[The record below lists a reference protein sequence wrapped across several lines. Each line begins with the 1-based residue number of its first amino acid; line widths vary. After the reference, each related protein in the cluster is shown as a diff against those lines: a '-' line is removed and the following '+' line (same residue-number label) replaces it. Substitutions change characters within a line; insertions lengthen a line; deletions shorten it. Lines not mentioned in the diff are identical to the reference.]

1 MNNDNSKSKKT
12 NLYSIVIP
20 VYNST
25 QTLVEIS
32 ERVDNVFKNTI
43 KENYEIIF
51 VDDGSYNGETWK
63 TLTTLVQSNKNA
75 SAVQLTRNFGQVP
88 ATLCGMKEAKGDF
101 IITMDD
107 DLQHLPGDIPRLI
120 AEKGHDIVI
129 GQFPGSR
136 HGFSRCITSK
146 IKDVFDRLIVGKP
159 KHIKMS
165 AFRLI
170 SRNIVDGML
179 SVTTPFPMI
188 APMMFYFTKDVVGVD
203 LDHESRKVG
212 KSGYNFF
219 KRLKLFTNLLINNS
233 SLLLRMIGYLGIS
246 ISLTSFFWGLFL
258 IYQKIAGVS
267 RLVGWTSIMVTVLF
281 IGGLLLF
288 SMGILGEYLI
298 RIIRGTEKKP
308 TYFIRKKIK
317 IDRGRSME

>member
-1 MNNDNSKSKKT
+1 MDNDNRKKT

-32 ERVDNVFKNTI
+32 ERVDKVFRNII

-63 TLTTLVQSNKNA
+63 ALTTLVQNNKNA
-75 SAVQLTRNFGQVP
+75 SAIQLTRNFGQVP
-88 ATLCGMKEAKGDF
+88 ATLCGMKEAKGDI

-107 DLQHLPGDIPRLI
+107 DLEHLPEDIPKLI
-120 AEKGHDIVI
+120 AEKEHDIVM
-129 GQFPGSR
+129 GQFPKSK
-136 HGFSRCITSK
+136 HGFFRGITSK
-146 IKDVFDRLIVGKP
+146 IKDVFDCLIVGKP
-159 KHIKMS
+159 KNIQMS

-170 SRNIVDGML
+170 SRTVIDGMI
-179 SVTTPFPMI
+179 SIATPFPMI
-188 APMMFYFTKDVVGVD
+188 APMMFYFTKDVFGVN
-203 LDHESRKVG
+203 LNHESRKVG

-233 SLLLRMIGYLGIS
+233 SLLLRLIGYLGIG
-246 ISLTSFFWGLFL
+246 ISFTSFFLGLFL
-258 IYQKIAGVS
+258 ISQKIFGIK
-267 RLVGWTSIMVTVLF
+267 RLVGWTSVIVTVLF

-288 SMGILGEYLI
+288 SVGILGEYLI
-298 RIIRGTEKKP
+298 RIIQGTEKKP
-308 TYFIRKKIK
+308 TYFIRKKLK
-317 IDRGRSME
+317 NEAVHRD